1 MSETVS
7 SEALLML
14 ANRCERHDLPDRSL
28 DGDIAAALGEH
39 PCWAPKR
46 HDRQPEL
53 FSDGAASARARTWLA
68 PKYTGS
74 YDAAMSLVPR
84 WLTPTIIGHDREV
97 RLLNGIGG
105 TVGGSD
111 YRSVAP
117 SLQRAITAAAIR
129 ARAALTPTP
138 APLEQRDKA

>member
-1 MSETVS
+1 MSGEGLL
-7 SEALLML
+7 AL
-14 ANRCERHDLPDRSL
+14 AERCEKADGPDREL

-46 HDRQPEL
+46 SGRQPEL
-53 FSDGAASARARTWLA
+53 FSDGGPGLRARTWLA
-68 PKYTGS
+68 PKYTDS

-105 TVGGSD
+105 TVGGRD
-111 YRSVAP
+111 YLSVAP
-117 SLQRAITAAAIR
+117 SLQRGIAAAALR
-129 ARAALTPTP
+129 ARAQQEPSA
-138 APLEQRDKA
+138 